1 MQDIYINRG
10 VHVVRV
16 HIRAQGVGLGEMN
29 GVVNFFNNHVTHRCV
44 HSEREREDGMCRPK

>member
-44 HSEREREDGMCRPK
+44 HSEREDGMCRPK